1 MSNALKKFSLK
12 YQYLKLELEEVEEQ
26 AEKFNV
32 EWNKLF
38 GKYFVDK
45 NSTFWVNEETGEIRK
60 DKPTAKP
67 KKKKTPPEKI
77 RKLYKKLS
85 TYIHPDKGGTAEEF
99 NKLKEAYEN
108 VDLIELL
115 NFAGQYNVEYS
126 INDDDREVFH
136 NVCSKLEKKYQEVT
150 NSLSYT
156 FFTKSKKHKIAV
168 IQMLEQQ
175 YNIKISKED
184 YPPELLEDV

>member
-1 MSNALKKFSLK
+1 MSNTLKKFSLK
-12 YQYLKLELEEVEEQ
+12 YQYLKLELDEVEEQ
-26 AEKFNV
+26 SEKFNL

-60 DKPTAKP
+60 DEPIET
-67 KKKKTPPEKI
+67 KKKKKAPPQKI

-85 TYIHPDKGGTAEEF
+85 THIHPDKGGTADEF
-99 NKLKEAYEN
+99 NALKQAYEK

-115 NFAGQYNVEYS
+115 NFAGKYEVEY
-126 INDDDREVFH
+126 ILDENDQALLEQ
-136 NVCSKLEKKYQEVT
+136 VCQKLEKKHKEVT

-156 FFTKSKKHKIAV
+156 YFTKSKKHKLAV
-168 IQMLEQQ
+168 ISMLEQQ
-175 YNIKISKED
+175 YGFKLKKED
-184 YPPELLEDV
+184 YPPELLEND

>member
-26 AEKFNV
+26 AEKYNI

-45 NSTFWVNEETGEIRK
+45 NATFWVNEETGEIRK
-60 DKPTAKP
+60 DKPTEKS

-85 TYIHPDKGGTAEEF
+85 TYAHPDKGGSSEEF
-99 NKLKEAYEN
+99 NALKEAYEK

-115 NFAGQYNVEYS
+115 NFAGQYGVEYT
-126 INDDDREVFH
+126 IDEEDQVLLDK
-136 NVCSKLEKKYQEVT
+136 VCVRLEKKYEEVT

-168 IQMLEQQ
+168 IQMLEHQ
-175 YNIKISKED
+175 YGIKINQED
-184 YPPELLEDV
+184 IPEELLES